1 MPRSVAPGARPA
13 KAARV
18 VASERN
24 GESGRVT
31 DLTTTAPKP
40 GLAQPG
46 APHRQSTQKI
56 LEAAEQVFAEHG
68 YGGATMA
75 AIARAAGLPKP
86 NLHYYFGSKDALY
99 AALLE
104 NILSLWLDDADLWL
118 IAERDP
124 ATALSGYIRAKLA
137 WARERPEASR
147 IFAGELLTGARHID
161 AYLRGDLRARVARID
176 TVFATWRAQ
185 GRMRPVDTRHLL
197 FCLWSM
203 TQSYADFSAQMV
215 RVLETD
221 ALEDADFAAAEAT
234 ISALV
239 LRGVVIDG
247 G

>member
-1 MPRSVAPGARPA
+1 MLSRHPLRRSI
-13 KAARV
+13 
-18 VASERN
+18 
-24 GESGRVT
+24 GR
-31 DLTTTAPKP
+31 
-40 GLAQPG
+40 
-46 APHRQSTQKI
+46 
-56 LEAAEQVFAEHG
+56 
-68 YGGATMA
+68 
-75 AIARAAGLPKP
+75 
-86 NLHYYFGSKDALY
+86 
-99 AALLE
+99 
-104 NILSLWLDDADLWL
+104 
-118 IAERDP
+118 
-124 ATALSGYIRAKLA
+124 
-137 WARERPEASR
+137 R
-147 IFAGELLTGARHID
+147 I
-161 AYLRGDLRARVARID
+161 VARID